1 MNFNS
6 IEILSLIT
14 WFQLCLLAFVLIV
27 YKKGKRSGNLLLA
40 GFLFAN
46 SILPAHHFIILF
58 NLFPAYCNIYI
69 QIFGSAAY
77 SLLLPLLYLY
87 ILSLC
92 DSSFRLKP
100 THLLHSL
107 TYVFIVLF
115 SLIVFHLTQKSAADT
130 FLYLYGDNFRIKC
143 FYFVIHIQIAAYLFL
158 IFKKLIEYN
167 KIIKENYSF
176 TEKINLSWLL
186 ILLFGFTAMWFINL
200 LQWLTGIL
208 GIHLGEANYMLT
220 LIAVFINLLFALTIS
235 YKSIEQSNYL
245 SGIAVP
251 RRYINSSLTPVDC
264 KNIIDKLTAKMEEE
278 KIYIKPALTLE
289 DLSASVGIPARHIS
303 QSVKVILK
311 SNFYDFINK
320 YRVEEFKRR
329 LIEESSQHLSFIA
342 LAYESGFSSK
352 SVFNSAFKKYVGI
365 TPKEYWNSTVK
376 KQDKTITS

>member
-14 WFQLCLLAFVLIV
+14 WFQLSLLALVLTV
-27 YKKGKRSGNLLLA
+27 YRKGKRSSNLLLA

-58 NLFPAYCNIYI
+58 NWLPAYCSIYI
-69 QIFGSAAY
+69 KIFGSAAY

-92 DSSFRLKP
+92 DSSFRLTP

-158 IFKKLIEYN
+158 IFKRLIEYN

-186 ILLFGFTAMWFINL
+186 ILLVGFASMWLINL
-200 LQWLTGIL
+200 FQWLTGVL
-208 GIHLGEANYMLT
+208 GIDLGETNYILT

-245 SGIAVP
+245 SGISAP
-251 RRYINSSLTPVDC
+251 RRYINSSLTPMDC

-303 QSVKVILK
+303 QSIKVILQ
-311 SNFYDFINK
+311 SNFYDFIIN
-320 YRVEEFKRR
+320 
-329 LIEESSQHLSFIA
+329 
-342 LAYESGFSSK
+342 
-352 SVFNSAFKKYVGI
+352 
-365 TPKEYWNSTVK
+365 
-376 KQDKTITS
+376 